1 MRSFGAVVAVLTAV
15 VLTSPMASP
24 QPVEASCVAP
34 AFKFKPAR
42 VARGGVLTITGQ
54 HFGDDCLDTGTLPP
68 GVGPLG
74 QPLTGLV
81 IVIDQADLEFVVAMG
96 SADSDYSFR
105 VEVVVPS
112 GLAPGDASVQLLG
125 ANVARLTTDVPLVIS
140 SASPTGSAVA
150 TVATFGPPT
159 TSETEPLGSL
169 PPTPLPAEIPDEPTT
184 TTPTGSTTPI
194 VDGGSTTGDLQRV
207 IAVGVAGVVAIGA
220 TVVAVR
226 SHLKRR
232 GW

>member
-1 MRSFGAVVAVLTAV
+1 VVAVVAAV
-15 VLTSPMASP
+15 GLTSPMASP
-24 QPVEASCVAP
+24 QPVAASCVAP
-34 AFKFKPAR
+34 AFKFTPAR

-68 GVGPLG
+68 GVGRLG
-74 QPLTGLV
+74 RPLTGIV
-81 IVIDQADLEFVVAMG
+81 IVIDQADLEYVVATG

-112 GLAPGDASVQLLG
+112 GLAPGDATVELLG
-125 ANVARLTTDVPLVIS
+125 SDVARLTTDVPLVIS
-140 SASPTGSAVA
+140 SASPTDSVA

-159 TSETEPLGSL
+159 TPDTEPLGSL

-194 VDGGSTTGDLQRV
+194 VDGGSTTGDLQRA

-220 TVVAVR
+220 TVFVVWGR
-226 SHLKRR
+226 IKRR

>member
-1 MRSFGAVVAVLTAV
+1 MAVLAAV
-15 VLTSPMASP
+15 VLTSPIASP

-34 AFKFKPAR
+34 AFTFKPAR
-42 VARGGVLTITGQ
+42 VARGDVLTITGQ

-81 IVIDQADLEFVVAMG
+81 IVIDQADLEFVVATG
-96 SADSDYSFR
+96 SADSDYAFR
-105 VEVVVPS
+105 VEVVVPP
-112 GLAPGDASVQLLG
+112 GLAPGDASVQLIG

-140 SASPTGSAVA
+140 SASPAGSAVA

-159 TSETEPLGSL
+159 TPDTEPLGSL
-169 PPTPLPAEIPDEPTT
+169 PPIPLPAEIPDEQTT
-184 TTPTGSTTPI
+184 ATPTGSTTAI
-194 VDGGSTTGDLQRV
+194 VDGGSTTGDQQRA
-207 IAVGVAGVVAIGA
+207 IAVGVAGVLAIAA
-220 TVVAVR
+220 TVIAVR
-226 SHLKRR
+226 GRIKRR

>member
-1 MRSFGAVVAVLTAV
+1 MVAVVATV
-15 VLTSPMASP
+15 VLTSPMTSP
-24 QPVEASCVAP
+24 QPVAASCVAP
-34 AFKFKPAR
+34 AFTFKPTR

-68 GVGPLG
+68 GVGRLG
-74 QPLTGLV
+74 QPLTGIV
-81 IVIDQADLEFVVAMG
+81 IVIDQADLEFVVATG
-96 SADSDYSFR
+96 SADSDYAFR
-105 VEVVVPS
+105 VEVVVPP
-112 GLAPGDASVQLLG
+112 GLAPGDATVQLLG
-125 ANVARLTTDVPLVIS
+125 SDVARLTTNVPLVIS
-140 SASPTGSAVA
+140 NAPPIDSAVS

-159 TSETEPLGSL
+159 TPDTEPAGSL

-184 TTPTGSTTPI
+184 TTPTFSTTPV
-194 VDGGSTTGDLQRV
+194 VDGGSTTGDQQRA

-226 SHLKRR
+226 GRIKRR

>member
-1 MRSFGAVVAVLTAV
+1 VGVGVAVLAAV
-15 VLTSPMASP
+15 VLTMPMASP
-24 QPVEASCVAP
+24 QPVEASCVGP

-74 QPLTGLV
+74 HPLTGIV
-81 IVIDQADLEFVVAMG
+81 IVIDQADLEFVAATG
-96 SADSDYSFR
+96 SADSDYAFR
-105 VEVVVPS
+105 VDVVVPS
-112 GLAPGDASVQLLG
+112 GLAPGDATVQVIG
-125 ANVARLTTDVPLVIS
+125 ADVARLTTDVPLVIS
-140 SASPTGSAVA
+140 SASPIGSTVA

-159 TSETEPLGSL
+159 TPDTEPSGSL

-184 TTPTGSTTPI
+184 TTPTGSTAPT
-194 VDGGSTTGDLQRV
+194 VDGGSTTGDLQRA

-220 TVVAVR
+220 TVIAVR
-226 SHLKRR
+226 GRVKQR

>member
-1 MRSFGAVVAVLTAV
+1 MLATMAAV
-15 VLTSPMASP
+15 VLAGPMASP
-24 QPVEASCVAP
+24 HPAEASCVAP
-34 AFKFKPAR
+34 VLRFKPAR
-42 VARGGVLTITGQ
+42 VTRGDVLAITGQ
-54 HFGDDCLDTGTLPP
+54 NFGDDCIDTGTLPP

-81 IVIDQADLEFVVAMG
+81 IVIDQADLEFVVATG
-96 SADSDYSFR
+96 SADSDYSFT

-112 GLAPGDASVQLLG
+112 GLAPGEATVQLLG

-159 TSETEPLGSL
+159 TPDTEPLGSL

-194 VDGGSTTGDLQRV
+194 VDGGSTTGDLQRA

-226 SHLKRR
+226 GHLKRR

>member
-1 MRSFGAVVAVLTAV
+1 MVAVLAAV
-15 VLTSPMASP
+15 VLTSPMASA

-74 QPLTGLV
+74 QPLTGIV
-81 IVIDQADLEFVVAMG
+81 IVIDQADLEFVVATG
-96 SADSDYSFR
+96 SADSDYAFK
-105 VEVVVPS
+105 VEVIVPL
-112 GLAPGDASVQLLG
+112 GLAPGDATVQLLG
-125 ANVARLTTDVPLVIS
+125 GASARLTSNVPLAIS
-140 SASPTGSAVA
+140 NESPIGSAVA

-159 TSETEPLGSL
+159 TPDTEPVGSL
-169 PPTPLPAEIPDEPTT
+169 PPIPLPAEIPDEPTT
-184 TTPTGSTTPI
+184 TTPTLSTTPI
-194 VDGGSTTGDLQRV
+194 LDGGSTTGDLQRA

-226 SHLKRR
+226 GRIKPR